1 MNFFI
6 VTIIVVIFTGCS
18 SKERFFNGTSSNQYY
33 SSFSKGP
40 VPINNIANDY
50 DGSISEHA
58 TDFDRLAYDLIR
70 NRLCNVFENDE
81 QIYVADFVDQ
91 KNYNNKSELGFVL
104 ADAVKV
110 NLQKRFCNK
119 TLQIKSLDMSKFLI
133 VNKNG
138 FSMLTRKLSDLK
150 ENYIEENRKI
160 LLGTYTITANQL
172 IVYVRLVNLK
182 DETTLLSSSISVP
195 ITYEILQLNGHE
207 FLKDNVANVKKPF
220 HL

>member
-1 MNFFI
+1 MYFFI
-6 VTIIVVIFTGCS
+6 ITMIIIMFSGCT
-18 SKERFFNGTSSNQYY
+18 SKERFFNGTPKNQYY

-50 DGSISEHA
+50 DGSLSEHA
-58 TDFDRLAYDLIR
+58 TDFDQLAYDLVR
-70 NRLCNVFENDE
+70 NRFCNVFENDE

-119 TLQIKSLDMSKFLI
+119 TLQIKTLDMSKYLI

-150 ENYIEENRKI
+150 ENYIEDSKKI

-172 IVYVRLVNLK
+172 IVFVRLVNLK
-182 DETTLLSSSISVP
+182 EETTLISSSISVP

-207 FLKDNVANVKKPF
+207 FIKDNKVKVTKPF